1 MAKKRGIG
9 NIVTDLEQQIN
20 SDYNLL
26 IEMIASDLPSVSP
39 KDTGFFASSWKA
51 STQRPQA
58 RDDREDFAPWSGY
71 KRGSRRA
78 DVKPRYKVPTFN
90 YRKQPTVY
98 IGNTVLYANSALASK
113 DSGIGFYVQGAMGAL
128 VKETFREKKAG
139 RIFALTGQRDASPI
153 GYERFG
159 EFVRTDHSSI
169 FF

>member
-9 NIVTDLEQQIN
+9 NIVSDLEQQIN
-20 SDYNLL
+20 SDYNIL
-26 IEMIASDLPSVSP
+26 IEMIAGDLPDASP
-39 KDTGFFASSWKA
+39 QDTGFFASSWKA

-58 RDDREDFAPWSGY
+58 RDDKKDFAPWSGY

-90 YRKQPTVY
+90 YKKQPTAY

-113 DSGIGFYVQGAMGAL
+113 DSDILQYVQGEIGRL

-139 RIFALTGQRDASPI
+139 RIFALTGQQGASPV
-153 GYERFG
+153 GYTRVG
-159 EFVRTDHSSI
+159 ANPL
-169 FF
+169 